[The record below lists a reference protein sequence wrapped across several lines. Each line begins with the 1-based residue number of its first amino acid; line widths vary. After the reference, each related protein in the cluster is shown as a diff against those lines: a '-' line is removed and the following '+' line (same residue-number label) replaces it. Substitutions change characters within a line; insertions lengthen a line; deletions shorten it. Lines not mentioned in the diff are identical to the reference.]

1 MGKRESTWPVS
12 LGKHP
17 TLAGLTDRYAPP
29 FQPPPY
35 RGLSILYVG
44 QQMINKLEEKP
55 KRRSPLSDALQPLT
69 SSEPS
74 VTVDYAPAFDRPE
87 PRERSDTMSTAD
99 SYYSCDTGNPISLLD
114 WAFGPNPATL
124 KNKPKNKR
132 DADVKMHPT
141 ESKRLSPAAADD
153 QESKGAKDEH
163 KTWVPLFG
171 GPPVYADDDSESLP
185 ELTSDSSESL
195 DEEQAPN
202 CILLNAL
209 HVQDIFDLPGTS
221 RHYIGE
227 PRFRPPRLPGAIN
240 LRNLNIQQIKYP
252 SISDIILYAKGGVSD
267 GLLKVAEMVAQ
278 AQGDMYQF
286 RMDDYYRHVE
296 DGSAAEGVGRP
307 VKYGVWCIVGEKLQF
322 LSGTHAHVQNHS
334 TNSRHSARS

>member
-1 MGKRESTWPVS
+1 M
-12 LGKHP
+12 
-17 TLAGLTDRYAPP
+17 
-29 FQPPPY
+29 
-35 RGLSILYVG
+35 YVG

-55 KRRSPLSDALQPLT
+55 KRRSPLSDAPQPLT

-74 VTVDYAPAFDRPE
+74 VTVDYAPSFDRTE
-87 PRERSDTMSTAD
+87 PRQRSDTMSTAE
-99 SYYSCDTGNPISLLD
+99 SYYSCDAGDQSSMSTSDFP
-114 WAFGPNPATL
+114 PTPATV
-124 KNKPKNKR
+124 KSEGE
-132 DADVKMHPT
+132 ADVQMHPT
-141 ESKRLSPAAADD
+141 ESKRLSPSAADD
-153 QESKGAKDEH
+153 QEIKGAKDDH

-195 DEEQAPN
+195 EEEQAPS

-221 RHYIGE
+221 RRYIGE
-227 PRFRPPRLPGAIN
+227 PRFRPPRLPSAIN

-267 GLLKVAEMVAQ
+267 GLLKVAEMVAR
-278 AQGDMYQF
+278 AQEDLYQF

-296 DGSAAEGVGRP
+296 DGSAAEGVTRP
-307 VKYGVWCIVGEKLQF
+307 VKYGVWCIVGEQLF
-322 LSGTHAHVQNHS
+322 
-334 TNSRHSARS
+334 